1 MHQVS
6 SPERAYR
13 GRLSIAQ
20 LLVEKGSSVNA
31 ADAYGNTPVHFSSEY
46 GHADILCW
54 ILERNPLLCVKN
66 HEGRT
71 PIDVAFNQE
80 ILQVT
85 PAHKGSVN
93 RYLALY
99 V

>member
-1 MHQVS
+1 M
-6 SPERAYR
+6 
-13 GRLSIAQ
+13 
-20 LLVEKGSSVNA
+20 NA

-85 PAHKGSVN
+85 PGAQERSSN
-93 RYLALY
+93 RYFACVCVDFRELHQVPKDSAGSAEPRA
-99 V
+99 